1 MRIVGFVSLV
11 IFTFSFGFVQG
22 QVKGQVKDDH
32 HRTAT
37 NLEKI
42 QMLKALKA
50 LSVLEQTSISQQFL
64 RYAEE
69 RKKVKCSFLILNN
82 LAKAA
87 TAPEA
92 PETLDCINIWFAFL
106 DANPKI
112 ISALDGKIST
122 EDVAFV
128 LPETFSPKT
137 ELLGCPID

>member
-1 MRIVGFVSLV
+1 MRIVGFVGLF

-22 QVKGQVKDDH
+22 QVKDVP

-50 LSVLEQTSISQQFL
+50 LSALEQTSISQQFL

-69 RKKVKCSFLILNN
+69 RKKIKCSFLILNN

-112 ISALDGKIST
+112 MNAFDGKIST

-128 LPETFSPKT
+128 LPKTFSPKT
-137 ELLGCPID
+137 ELLGCPVD